1 MRAAIIEISS
11 ALQTLGKG
19 LAVGRCHQSKR
30 RVLGAALR
38 YVFPK
43 RLSLPNLMRK
53 KSFYELAEH
62 VPQAEI
68 DPEIGEKLDA
78 IVQVAGSA
86 SPGVSD
92 F

>member
-19 LAVGRCHQSKR
+19 SPWDDATKVSDEFLAP
-30 RVLGAALR
+30 LFDT
-38 YVFPK
+38 YFK